1 AEKQANRISKIT
13 NASRVPNF
21 TKSFA
26 GIASVGNTA
35 TYMVVF
41 LLPDTRRLIIVSC
54 LHYLTFRLSNTFTSF
69 AMSASFMLVDFV
81 LYWERLL

>member
-1 AEKQANRISKIT
+1 MKQNQMINKSLQHSTSHIADIAEKQANRISNIA

-41 LLPDTRRLIIVSC
+41 LLSDTR
-54 LHYLTFRLSNTFTSF
+54 
-69 AMSASFMLVDFV
+69 
-81 LYWERLL
+81 

>member
-1 AEKQANRISKIT
+1 MKQNQMINKGLQHSTSHFADIAEKEANRISKIT

-41 LLPDTRRLIIVSC
+41 LLPDTR
-54 LHYLTFRLSNTFTSF
+54 
-69 AMSASFMLVDFV
+69 
-81 LYWERLL
+81 